1 MNELEII
8 LSQLM
13 NIEYNM
19 DSLCI
24 ILQIL
29 KTYYQTSGTDELNA
43 IICIIENQLNDSKK
57 NLANSMTKLDN
68 YLLENK

>member
-1 MNELEII
+1 MNQLEII
-8 LSQLM
+8 LSQLI

-29 KTYYQTSGTDELNA
+29 KTYYQTNGTDEINA
-43 IICIIENQLNDSKK
+43 IICIIENQLNNSKK
-57 NLANSMTKLDN
+57 NLANSITKLDS